1 MIKPCTQPDMAQ
13 SRHQSTATLIRAGWL
28 TVLTVA
34 VALTAVGCTADQ
46 PADAPLLPPEVE
58 VITVT
63 AQTVPDEPEFIGRT
77 EAFRPV
83 EIRPQV
89 SGIIKAVYFTEGRN
103 VKKGDKLY
111 LIDPVPFNAV
121 YQAMRAKV
129 AQHRAR
135 LVQVKQNLG
144 RVQPLLEQQAVS
156 QKDVYDAIADVRS
169 EEAALEAAQN
179 DLVKAKFDLD
189 NTRIEAPVDGRIGR
203 SQFYEGQ
210 LVSAQT
216 TLLTVIDQLNPMYVS
231 VNVPESYILRRRKE
245 LAEKKVERP
254 DLYQL
259 RGIMTFADG
268 SVYAEEG
275 VLDFTAVTIRPETGT
290 LQGRFKFPNPSGYF
304 VPGLSDFLPGQFVS
318 IRLIGYVRPNAIL
331 IPQRAVQHGVNGTF
345 VYVIDEQSTVELRP
359 VKASMWYDTDWLI
372 ESGVS
377 PGEQVMVAGFHRVQ
391 PGVQVAVTTNTAAE
405 TRSGQQEM
413 P

>member
-13 SRHQSTATLIRAGWL
+13 SRHHYTATLIRAGWL

-34 VALTAVGCTADQ
+34 VALIAVGCTADQ

-156 QKDVYDAIADVRS
+156 QKDVDDAIADVRS

-391 PGVQVAVTTNTAAE
+391 PGVQVTVVTKAASE
-405 TRSGQQEM
+405 VPSGQQET

>member
-1 MIKPCTQPDMAQ
+1 MINVQIMLGFVQFHGIPVKTII
-13 SRHQSTATLIRAGWL
+13 RHVSFGFSLIL
-28 TVLTVA
+28 I
-34 VALTAVGCTADQ
+34 VGCTAEE
-46 PADAPLLPPEVE
+46 PTEKNILPPQVK

-89 SGIIKAVYFTEGRN
+89 SGIIKQVYFTEGRN

-135 LVQVKQNLG
+135 LVQVKQNLA

-156 QKDVYDAIADVRS
+156 QKDVDDAIADVLS

-203 SQFYEGQ
+203 SHFYEGQ

-216 TLLTVIDQLNPMYVS
+216 TLLTTIDQLDPMYVS

-259 RGIMTFADG
+259 RGVMTFADG
-268 SVYAEEG
+268 SVYEEEG

-290 LQGRFKFPNPSGYF
+290 LQGRFKFPHPSGYF
-304 VPGLSDFLPGQFVS
+304 VPGLSDFLPGQFVR

-331 IPQRAVQHGVNGTF
+331 IPQRAVQHGVNGAF
-345 VYVIDEQSTVELRP
+345 VYIIDEQNTVELRS
-359 VKASMWYDTDWLI
+359 VKASVWYDSDWLI
-372 ESGVS
+372 ESGIE
-377 PGEQVMVAGFHRVQ
+377 PGERVMVAGFHRVQ
-391 PGVQVAVTTNTAAE
+391 PGVQVRVITNDASEENLSDREA
-405 TRSGQQEM
+405 

>member
-1 MIKPCTQPDMAQ
+1 MAQ
-13 SRHQSTATLIRAGWL
+13 SRHHYTATLIRAIWL
-28 TVLTVA
+28 AVLAVTVA
-34 VALTAVGCTADQ
+34 LIAAGCSPDQ
-46 PADAPLLPPEVE
+46 PVDTPLPPPEVE

-89 SGIIKAVYFTEGRN
+89 SGIIKEIYFTEGRN

-135 LVQVKQNLG
+135 LVQVKQNLA

-156 QKDVYDAIADVRS
+156 QKDVDDAIADVRS

-189 NTRIEAPVDGRIGR
+189 NTRIEAPVDGRVGR
-203 SQFYEGQ
+203 SHFYEGQ

-331 IPQRAVQHGVNGTF
+331 IPQRAVQHGVNGAF

-391 PGVQVAVTTNTAAE
+391 PGVQVAVVTKAASE
-405 TRSGQQEM
+405 VPSGQQET

>member
-1 MIKPCTQPDMAQ
+1 MKNTRTPPGSKSCSHYM
-13 SRHQSTATLIRAGWL
+13 SSVIR
-28 TVLTVA
+28 TVRLAVLAAA
-34 VALTAVGCTADQ
+34 VALIAAGCSTDQ
-46 PADAPLLPPEVE
+46 PVDTPLPPPEVE

-135 LVQVKQNLG
+135 LVQVKQNLA

-156 QKDVYDAIADVRS
+156 QKDVDDAIADVRS

-318 IRLIGYVRPNAIL
+318 VRLIGYVRPNAIL